1 MNLNRVFIF
10 LILIISF
17 VWLVV
22 PFTMAVLWSLV
33 DPSEPWTADKIFPPV
48 MSFYRWNYMWENS
61 NLKEALLVTGGS
73 KQNSKIQK
81 KIFFPLIDSMDSLG
95 FKKINS

>member
-1 MNLNRVFIF
+1 MNSNLNRVFIL
-10 LILIISF
+10 LILILSF

-61 NLKEALLVTGGS
+61 NLKKHFLILMFSTFDSIILFNFVNANLICIW
-73 KQNSKIQK
+73 KIK
-81 KIFFPLIDSMDSLG
+81 FSW
-95 FKKINS
+95 